1 MKNLLSVRFV
11 YDLER
16 GKINHLLYTNYL
28 VSWAASNIKT
38 VLFVNTIAFQS
49 VIWLISRSSN
59 EINF

>member
-28 VSWAASNIKT
+28 VSWATSNIKT
-38 VLFVNTIAFQS
+38 VLFVNTVAFQS